1 MAANEHLNKK
11 LEELQEEYSK
21 TRYNKAT
28 NKHLGLLRAKIANI
42 RKEMEQKRGRKG
54 TGFSVKK
61 TGDATVALVGFPNAG
76 KSSLLKRLTD
86 VESKVADYAFTTV
99 DVIPGMMGYS
109 GANIQVLDLPG
120 LIPGAH
126 VGRGEGRKI
135 ISVVRVSDLILFL
148 IDAKEPGHVYD
159 LIKELEELNI
169 RVNKKAPSIRFER
182 KETFGIKIEA
192 GKFKVPDRRTI
203 IDLLKEFGI
212 FNAEMIFWQDAD
224 VDEIVDVVA
233 GNCTYM
239 KGIVALNKIDV
250 VDGASLTK
258 HINEIKSRTGMEVIP
273 ISVTKGI
280 NIEQLK
286 SEVFKGLELLRIYL
300 KPKDGKPDFEKPM
313 IMGRGATVMD
323 AARKLNSKTA
333 KNAKFANITGASAK
347 FVNQKVGIEHPL
359 ADGDIITLIYDK
371 A

>member
-1 MAANEHLNKK
+1 MAGNEHLSKK

-21 TRYNKAT
+21 TKYNKAT

-42 RKEMEQKRGRKG
+42 RKEMEQKHGRKG

-76 KSSLLKRLTD
+76 KSSLLKKLTD
-86 VESKVADYAFTTV
+86 VESKVADYAFTTI

-120 LIPGAH
+120 LIVGARI
-126 VGRGEGRKI
+126 GKGEGRKI
-135 ISVVRVSDLILFL
+135 ISVVRVSDMILFL
-148 IDAKEPGHVYD
+148 IDAKEPSHIYS
-159 LIKELEELNI
+159 LIDELEALNI
-169 RVNKKAPSIRFER
+169 RVNKKAPSIKFER
-182 KETFGIKIEA
+182 KDTLGMKIES
-192 GKFKVPDRRTI
+192 GKFKVPDRKTI
-203 IDLLKEFGI
+203 IDILKEFGI
-212 FNAEMIFWQDAD
+212 FNAEIIFWQDSSVDDLLD
-224 VDEIVDVVA
+224 VIA

-258 HINEIKSRTGMEVIP
+258 YINEIRSRTGMAVIP
-273 ISVTKGI
+273 ISVTKSI

-286 SEVFKGLELLRIYL
+286 AEVFSRLDLVRLYL
-300 KPKDGKPDFEKPM
+300 KPRDGKPDFEKPM
-313 IMGRGATVMD
+313 IMKKGATVMD
-323 AARKLNSKTA
+323 VAKKLNSKTA
-333 KNAKFANITGASAK
+333 KNAKFANITGSSAK
-347 FVNQKVGIEHPL
+347 FVNQKVGTEHEV
-359 ADGDIITLIYDK
+359 ADGDVITMIYDK